1 MKLRL
6 KEKEMPPVQLRLL
19 LPGALNEMLNRY
31 VEYVRQASGREVE
44 PKEIVVEILHQFVE
58 SDRDFRKSQKRSLTP
73 MQDRAVKK
81 VQQPR
86 QVNGHAEG

>member
-31 VEYVRQASGREVE
+31 VEYVRAASGREVE
-44 PKEIVVEILHQFVE
+44 PKEIVVEILQQFVE
-58 SDRDFRKSQKRSLTP
+58 SDRDFRRSQRRPLAPIQERSL
-73 MQDRAVKK
+73 KK

-86 QVNGHAEG
+86 QDNGHAEG

>member
-6 KEKEMPPVQLRLL
+6 KERDMPPVQLRLL

-31 VEYVRQASGREVE
+31 VAYVGEASGREVE
-44 PKEIVVEILHQFVE
+44 PKEIVVEILQQFVE
-58 SDRDFRKSQKRSLTP
+58 SDRDFRKSQRRSLAP
-73 MQDRAVKK
+73 IQERSLKK

-86 QVNGHAEG
+86 QVNGHAQG

>member
-19 LPGALNEMLNRY
+19 LPGSLNEMLNRY
-31 VEYVRQASGREVE
+31 VQFVREASGREVE
-44 PKEIVVEILHQFVE
+44 PKEIVVEILQQFVE
-58 SDRDFRKSQKRSLTP
+58 SDRDFRRSQR
-73 MQDRAVKK
+73 RALAPIQERLLKK
-81 VQQPR
+81 TQQPR